1 MVNKQE
7 NKTYADFVAGFR
19 YQLRNKLD
27 YENLGADIE
36 KKRIMA
42 AIWSV
47 DDQGAIHS
55 FISTFEFP
63 QHAMKAA
70 MNSLAEHCNLPEP
83 VTVPKLPMAD
93 VNFEMDD
100 E

>member
-7 NKTYADFVAGFR
+7 NKTLADFAQGLE
-19 YQLRNKLD
+19 QQIEKALA
-27 YENLGADIE
+27 ESAE

-47 DDQGAIHS
+47 DDQGTIHS